1 MIIVDESDPVGEI
14 APSFQPRDVTVKKGV
29 DAKEFYDLLTEIGRG
44 KFGTVYK
51 CQEKSTGL
59 KLAAKFVPIPK
70 RDDRRNVEREVEIMN
85 SLQHPL
91 IIQLYDAYEYSKM
104 MCVVLELIEGGE
116 LFDRVID
123 DEFVLTEKT
132 CTILVRQL
140 CQAMAFVHTNKILH
154 LDLKPENILCLT
166 KTGNR
171 IKVIDFGLA
180 RRYDPDKKLQ
190 VLFGTPEFVAPEVVN
205 FDRIGFPTDMWSI
218 GVICYVLLSGLSPF
232 MGSTDVETMTNVT
245 IGKYDFDDEAF
256 QTVSKESLDFIS
268 KLLVKDQSIRM
279 TADQCLEH
287 QWLKQYTTKA
297 EMNEKTA
304 QNECKTNDDI
314 KSPTIEVESNEP
326 EVDEPQLTSTKENL
340 KSFIERW
347 EEHPNSP
354 YIFDVTTSLILPPT
368 KDAEKNTS
376 SGFSSRGCSPSP
388 CESLSSNTE
397 LFQNGISPE
406 SCETTPD
413 IDNEFELE
421 TDVKPPQ
428 KELFERPNSSASV
441 DRKSKTKQE
450 YLQSFDRRHSD
461 SNYVINHTS
470 GVERLNLAEEIKKL
484 SDRLL
489 VLSSI
494 SDELKEFNRRLDEN
508 RTKPTPPPSSTN
520 NDSKT
525 QIKRTEIMKNMKNAN
540 SFSCSTK
547 TEKITSHLIHSKSLL
562 SEDDVATSSRITTS
576 TSVVNDL
583 TERLKTLDEI
593 PSVFKKV
600 VNASTKTM
608 NETIRTTLGN
618 RLKATSIS
626 NSSSESTSPCTL
638 NGSVPWPI
646 TNRRTKFR
654 VTQLSRDVP
663 IGSPD
668 SHQTIFLEEAANTT
682 KDCLLQLLDK
692 YNGKETRS
700 CNIRRHQS
708 IAVGHGIT
716 DNLEYHSMN
725 SINAFFK
732 RNVFQQSGN
741 TVRKIKA
748 RIESKHQ

>member
-14 APSFQPRDVTVKKGV
+14 VASFEPRNVTVKKGV

-59 KLAAKFVPIPK
+59 KLACKMVPIPK

-132 CTILVRQL
+132 CTVLVRQL
-140 CQAMAFVHTNKILH
+140 CQAMEFVHSNNILH

-166 KTGNR
+166 RDGNR

-205 FDRIGFPTDMWSI
+205 FDIISFATDMWSV

-232 MGSTDVETMTNVT
+232 MGSTDIETMTNVT

-256 QTVSKESLDFIS
+256 QKVSKESLDFIS
-268 KLLVKDQSIRM
+268 KLLVKDPSVRM
-279 TADQCLEH
+279 TAEQCLEH
-287 QWLKQYTTKA
+287 SWLKQYPKKPEIIET
-297 EMNEKTA
+297 
-304 QNECKTNDDI
+304 QSECITNGDI
-314 KSPTIEVESNEP
+314 KSPVIEVEANEP
-326 EVDEPQLTSTKENL
+326 ENELQLTSTKENL

-354 YIFDVTTSLILPPT
+354 YIFDANSSLILPT
-368 KDAEKNTS
+368 VKDAEKNTS

-397 LFQNGISPE
+397 LFENGISPE
-406 SCETTPD
+406 SEVPPELDNDFEPPD
-413 IDNEFELE
+413 AVDN
-421 TDVKPPQ
+421 KPQ
-428 KELFERPNSSASV
+428 KELFERPSSSASA
-441 DRKSKTKQE
+441 DRNSKSKQE

-461 SNYVINHTS
+461 SNYVMNHTS
-470 GVERLNLAEEIKKL
+470 GIERLNLAEEIKKL

-489 VLSSI
+489 VLSSLN
-494 SDELKEFNRRLDEN
+494 DELKEFNKRIEES
-508 RTKPTPPPSSTN
+508 RTKTTTKTTTPSTA
-520 NDSKT
+520 DK
-525 QIKRTEIMKNMKNAN
+525 IVHAKRTEVMKNLKNAT
-540 SFSCSTK
+540 SFSSSTK
-547 TEKITSHLIHSKSLL
+547 TEKVIVSKMIHSKSLM
-562 SEDDVATSSRITTS
+562 SDDEATSSSRFATK
-576 TSVVNDL
+576 SVVNDL
-583 TERLKTLDEI
+583 TERLRSLDET
-593 PSVFKKV
+593 PSMFKKV
-600 VNASTKTM
+600 VNASTKTT
-608 NETIRTTLGN
+608 NETISTSLGN
-618 RLKATSIS
+618 RLKAITTSTS
-626 NSSSESTSPCTL
+626 NSSSESTSPCTF
-638 NGSVPWPI
+638 GSVPWPI

-663 IGSPD
+663 VGSPD

-692 YNGKETRS
+692 YNAKGART

-708 IAVGHGIT
+708 IAVGNGIT
-716 DNLEYHSMN
+716 DNLEYNSMN

-732 RNVFQQSGN
+732 RNAFQQNGN

-748 RIESKHQ
+748 RIESKHL